1 MISCLTLGFNGRLG
15 NQLFQIASTIGTARK
30 TGYEVYFPAENFM
43 INPNLPH
50 SYQGCKV
57 MEGFNFN
64 RDLLMRSEDLSGSIK
79 YRFSEGDNF
88 KYITSINSIGDFT
101 DLHGYF
107 QNEKYFLDSRDEIL
121 DLFTFRKE
129 IINLGDSNWNIESDS
144 VSLHVRRGDYIQSPD
159 HHPTQDIEYY
169 TKALEMVGARNVYV
183 FSDDIKWCSENLGFN
198 GYKWNYLNIEDPY
211 VSMYLMTKCGNNI
224 ICNSSFSWWGAWL
237 NPMSDKKIIA
247 PLKWFG
253 PLINKDTSGIC
264 PPSWI
269 RI

>member
-43 INPNLPH
+43 VDSNLPH

-64 RDLLMRSEDLSGSIK
+64 RDLLMGSVNLSRSIK
-79 YRFSEGDNF
+79 YRFIEGGNF
-88 KYITSINSIGDFT
+88 KYTQSINSIGDFT

-129 IINLGDSNWNIESDS
+129 IINLGDSSWNIGSDS

-169 TKALEMVGARNVYV
+169 VKALKIIGAKNVYV
-183 FSDDIKWCSENLGFN
+183 FSDDIGWCNRNLSFGD
-198 GYKWNYLNIEDPY
+198 YEWNYLDIDNPY
-211 VSMYLMTKCGNNI
+211 VSMYLMTKCENNI

-237 NPMSDKKIIA
+237 NRNVNKKVIA
-247 PLKWFG
+247 PIKWFG
-253 PLINKDTSGIC
+253 PLINKDTSDIC
-264 PPSWI
+264 PSDWI